1 MTAQVPP
8 EYYKLLEELQAVDFV
23 IVELTLY
30 LDTHPTDQDAIQQYN
45 LFIQQRKK
53 IKKEFEK
60 QFGSLTN
67 FGYSYSK
74 YPWDWK
80 TPPWPWQV

>member
-1 MTAQVPP
+1 M
-8 EYYKLLEELQAVDFV
+8 EELQTVDFV

-30 LDTHPTDQDAIQQYN
+30 LDTHPDDLDAIQQYN
-45 LFIQQRKK
+45 AFVQKRMV
-53 IKKEFEK
+53 IKNQFEK
-60 QFGSLTN
+60 DFGSLTN

-80 TPPWPWQV
+80 EAPWPWQV